1 MIFADVP
8 LAEAEGALLAH
19 SVRLAKASFKKGR
32 KLSAADVALLREAG
46 RANVIVARLEP
57 GDVGEDEA
65 ASRIAAAAGGA
76 NLSPTAPFTG
86 RCNLLAQAAGVL
98 VVDRERLDRMNLVDE
113 AITVATLPPYELVEA
128 RQLAATVKIIPFA
141 APGEAVARC
150 AAIAAE
156 GGPLLRVATLRP
168 RQVGL
173 VQTTLPGLKP
183 SLLDK
188 TVEAIDGRLAALGCP
203 PAIERRCAH
212 DEAALAAAIADIRA
226 AGVAMI
232 LVSGAS
238 AITDRRDV
246 VPAALIRVGGSVEH
260 LGMPVDPGNLLM
272 LGRLAG
278 EPVLGLPGCARSP
291 KLNGF
296 DWVLQRLVA
305 DLPVGRRDIMLMGA
319 GGLLK
324 EIPTRPQPRAEPA
337 RSAAA
342 APRAPRIAALVL
354 AAGRSSR
361 MGSNKLLAE
370 VAGKPMVAHVVD
382 AALAS
387 QARPVVLVTGN
398 EAERVAAALGDR
410 PVQRVHNADFAAGIS
425 GSLKAGLRALGDEV
439 DGALVCLAD
448 MPLLGAATLDR
459 LIAAFNPV
467 EGRAIC
473 VPTWNGKRGNPVLWS
488 RRFFPEMAELAGDV
502 GARHLIG
509 EHAELVCEVAMAD
522 DAVLLDIDTPDALAS
537 LRREPLRTA

>member
-1 MIFADVP
+1 
-8 LAEAEGALLAH
+8 
-19 SVRLAKASFKKGR
+19 
-32 KLSAADVALLREAG
+32 
-46 RANVIVARLEP
+46 
-57 GDVGEDEA
+57 
-65 ASRIAAAAGGA
+65 
-76 NLSPTAPFTG
+76 
-86 RCNLLAQAAGVL
+86 
-98 VVDRERLDRMNLVDE
+98 
-113 AITVATLPPYELVEA
+113 
-128 RQLAATVKIIPFA
+128 
-141 APGEAVARC
+141 
-150 AAIAAE
+150 
-156 GGPLLRVATLRP
+156 
-168 RQVGL
+168 
-173 VQTTLPGLKP
+173 
-183 SLLDK
+183 
-188 TVEAIDGRLAALGCP
+188 
-203 PAIERRCAH
+203 
-212 DEAALAAAIADIRA
+212 
-226 AGVAMI
+226 
-232 LVSGAS
+232 
-238 AITDRRDV
+238 
-246 VPAALIRVGGSVEH
+246 
-260 LGMPVDPGNLLM
+260 
-272 LGRLAG
+272 
-278 EPVLGLPGCARSP
+278 
-291 KLNGF
+291 
-296 DWVLQRLVA
+296 
-305 DLPVGRRDIMLMGA
+305 MLMGA

-387 QARPVVLVTGN
+387 QARPVVVVTGN

-425 GSLKAGLRALGDEV
+425 GSLKAGLKALGDEV

-522 DAVLLDIDTPDALAS
+522 DAVLLDIDTPEALAS